1 MEGDRQ
7 EIKLDT
13 STSAAHG
20 CPIYIKDNSTIA
32 LINTIYSNDVT
43 LVVLQKMYV
52 LLDTLAKVWFIY
64 IEPVRL
70 LSDLNHVTLTLA
82 APVKQHTNL

>member
-1 MEGDRQ
+1 MTHLLRLHTGVR
-7 EIKLDT
+7 
-13 STSAAHG
+13 
-20 CPIYIKDNSTIA
+20 YITVNRILA

-70 LSDLNHVTLTLA
+70 LSDLNYVSSKTACNTI
-82 APVKQHTNL
+82 VS